1 MRRDM
6 SKVIVERP
14 RWGHGFAAFGMRR
27 SKFERASRDRTDH
40 DVLPKM
46 MPTRIA
52 HTKGLNENLAPL
64 ERFLRSRVGRPWNR
78 VYSELRAHLAPK
90 RAIDMH
96 ILQHLYGFV
105 CFARRED
112 GEVWL
117 YHRNGDRRERLEP
130 ERDLHF
136 LYRRFTLYVCCD
148 TGLLRERPPLRRK
161 KPKKRKRERMPVVT

>member
-1 MRRDM
+1 M

-14 RWGHGFAAFGMRR
+14 RRGSRDTTFGLFRGR
-27 SKFERASRDRTDH
+27 FERASRDRTDH
-40 DVLPKM
+40 DVLPKR
-46 MPTRIA
+46 MPMRVRVGDF
-52 HTKGLNENLAPL
+52 KELNENLAPL
-64 ERFLRSRVGRPWNR
+64 GRFLRSRVGRPWNS

-105 CFARRED
+105 RFARREG

-117 YHRNGDRRERLEP
+117 YEHDGRLWERLARSP
-130 ERDLHF
+130 ESR
-136 LYRRFTLYVCCD
+136 YRRLTLYVCCD

-161 KPKKRKRERMPVVT
+161 KPKKRKRERKQATA